1 MRIKANK
8 WNKINLQVTNN
19 NDRTK
24 AITFVEMCSQL
35 IFFLF
40 LFLLLLLLFF
50 VCFVLLF
57 TLGVLF
63 LCIDHLRITV
73 ALTKLT
79 PLTSATTSSSIH
91 SFPGE
96 LEELQSVLHFPEE
109 VALRITDA
117 EYQLFYQ
124 VWDLSCSIAFRT
136 THAIPSVAK
145 LLGTMLLSMS
155 FL

>member
-1 MRIKANK
+1 MV
-8 WNKINLQVTNN
+8 L
-19 NDRTK
+19 
-24 AITFVEMCSQL
+24 FVS
-35 IFFLF
+35 
-40 LFLLLLLLFF
+40 
-50 VCFVLLF
+50 
-57 TLGVLF
+57 LGVLF

-124 VWDLSCSIAFRT
+124 VCILSRSIAWRT
-136 THAIPSVAK
+136 AHAMP
-145 LLGTMLLSMS
+145 
-155 FL
+155 